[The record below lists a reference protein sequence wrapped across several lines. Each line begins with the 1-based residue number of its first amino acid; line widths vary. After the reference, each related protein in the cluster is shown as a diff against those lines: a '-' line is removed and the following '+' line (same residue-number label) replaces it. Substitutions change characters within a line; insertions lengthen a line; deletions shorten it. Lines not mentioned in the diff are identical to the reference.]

1 MYLLCEILSYWQVV
15 IQGCCEVAAAAA
27 SKPSCSCSA
36 AAAECHMLPQAA
48 CCPVVNSVAV
58 WWCWLSAQATLQFC
72 LVKPV
77 MAVITLILQALGLYK
92 DGDFS

>member
-1 MYLLCEILSYWQVV
+1 
-15 IQGCCEVAAAAA
+15 
-27 SKPSCSCSA
+27 
-36 AAAECHMLPQAA
+36 MLPQAA
-48 CCPVVNSVAV
+48 CCPVVDSVAV
-58 WWCWLSAQATLQFC
+58 CWCWVSVQATLQFC